1 MERLAGKRAL
11 VTGAAQGI
19 GRAIALAFVREG
31 ASVGV
36 ADLVPEG
43 AASTLAAIKELGGR
57 GLAIPGDVGELE
69 DCERMVAETAASL
82 GGLDIVVNAAA
93 WAEVGPRVSDVS
105 EELYART
112 MDVCL
117 GSVFRICRAA
127 YPHLKASGAGSV
139 INFASSAGSE
149 GMAGNAAYAA
159 AKEGIR
165 GLSRSLALEWGRDA
179 IRVNMIR
186 PIALSPSMAGWAEA
200 YPKVAASQAAM
211 IPLRRFG
218 DCDADVAP
226 VAVFLASDE
235 ARYLTAVTLP
245 VDGGGSKER

>member
-1 MERLAGKRAL
+1 MKRLTGKKAL

-19 GRAIALAFVREG
+19 GRSIALAFIREG
-31 ASVGV
+31 AAVAA
-36 ADLVPEG
+36 ADLNADG
-43 AASTLAAIKELGGR
+43 AADTQRAMRDLGGQ
-57 GLAIPGDVGELE
+57 GIALSGDVGELQ
-69 DCERMVAETAASL
+69 DCEKIVAETAEAF

-93 WAEVGPRVSDVS
+93 WAEVGPKLTDVS

-117 GSVFRICRAA
+117 GSVFRICKAA
-127 YPHLKASGAGSV
+127 YPHLKASGAASV
-139 INFASSAGSE
+139 INFASSAGTE

-165 GLSRSLALEWGRDA
+165 GLSRSLALEWGRDG

-200 YPKVAASQAAM
+200 YPKVAAAQAAM

-218 DCDADVAP
+218 DCDQDVAP